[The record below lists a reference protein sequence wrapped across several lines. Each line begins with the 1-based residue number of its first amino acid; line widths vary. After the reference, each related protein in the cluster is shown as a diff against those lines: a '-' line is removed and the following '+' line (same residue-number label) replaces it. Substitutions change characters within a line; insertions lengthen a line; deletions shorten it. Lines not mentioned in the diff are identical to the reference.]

1 WRIAILRL
9 SNISGAFE
17 HGVLGEAVPPLPKNI
32 VPLTMQ
38 VATQQREYLELRS
51 QAYTADGTV
60 ERSFLHVADSCDAVI
75 KSLQWLWQQQELNC
89 EAFNIAGTLISILD
103 LLDELAEVTPS
114 AIRTV
119 DALPYPHAELD
130 QLGANI
136 EKAQQIL
143 HWQPQR
149 SLKKMLE
156 DEWLFY
162 QNILRGQ

>member
-1 WRIAILRL
+1 
-9 SNISGAFE
+9 
-17 HGVLGEAVPPLPKNI
+17 
-32 VPLTMQ
+32 M
-38 VATQQREYLELRS
+38 
-51 QAYTADGTV
+51 
-60 ERSFLHVADSCDAVI
+60 ADSCDAVI
-75 KSLQWLWQQQELNC
+75 KSLQWLWQQQELKC
-89 EAFNIAGTLISILD
+89 EAFNIAGTLISIQD
-103 LLDELAEVTPS
+103 LLDQLAEVTQS